1 MCLNFMCKMQSARN
15 QKFQFC
21 KINGNHYRI
30 GQNVKWFRRYRLQWV
45 VTKCMLKRVKS
56 RISPSFIHSVNK
68 RRNEEK
74 TTHQSQN
81 QINWN
86 VFEKRWEDK
95 IKASRMCASI
105 YPLNMS
111 KQMWIY
117 TTFYPHPHASW
128 CTHST
133 RIMTIII
140 MFENTMNSCWFCV
153 ICEMQTLR
161 NQSRTN
167 NNDHDDDNS
176 SSNSK

>member
-1 MCLNFMCKMQSARN
+1 
-15 QKFQFC
+15 
-21 KINGNHYRI
+21 
-30 GQNVKWFRRYRLQWV
+30 
-45 VTKCMLKRVKS
+45 MLKRVKS

-86 VFEKRWEDK
+86 VFEKRWENK

-128 CTHST
+128 CIHST

-161 NQSRTN
+161 NQSKTN
-167 NNDHDDDNS
+167 NNDHDDNN
-176 SSNSK
+176 NSKYYSLRYSIFESCLTGWLVECRFHENLWFSLCL